1 LIWIK
6 PRQAM
11 LDILQA
17 FILGSGGMV
26 ISKLETTLFMI
37 LCCSLSLTAGAAAPA
52 LKSGEQ
58 VYKEVCMVCHAA
70 GVANAPKFADKKM
83 WAPLI
88 AEGQAV
94 LTAHAWVGIR
104 GMPAKGGNPNLSL
117 EEFSRAA
124 AYMAR
129 AAGGNWKDPD
139 AKMLAAIQAE
149 EKKRISGLNTKK

>member
-1 LIWIK
+1 
-6 PRQAM
+6 
-11 LDILQA
+11 
-17 FILGSGGMV
+17 MV
-26 ISKLETTLFMI
+26 ASRLETTVLLI
-37 LCCSLSLTAGAAAPA
+37 LCSSLPFTAGAAAPA

-58 VYKEVCMVCHAA
+58 VYREVCVACHAT

-94 LTAHAWVGIR
+94 LTAHAWVGVR
-104 GMPAKGGNPNLSL
+104 GMPAKGGNPQLSL
-117 EEFSRAA
+117 EEFSRAT

-139 AKMLAAIQAE
+139 AKLLAVIKEE
-149 EKKRISGLNTKK
+149 EKKRIASLNSKK

>member
-1 LIWIK
+1 
-6 PRQAM
+6 
-11 LDILQA
+11 
-17 FILGSGGMV
+17 MV
-26 ISKLETTLFMI
+26 ISRFEATVFMV
-37 LCCSLSLTAGAAAPA
+37 LCGSLPFTAGAAAPAPA

-58 VYKEVCMVCHAA
+58 VYREVCMVCHAA

-94 LTAHAWVGIR
+94 LTAHAWVGVR
-104 GMPAKGGNPNLSL
+104 GMPAKGGSPNLSL

-139 AKMLAAIQAE
+139 AKMLAAIKAE
-149 EKKRISGLNTKK
+149 EKKRIESLNSKK

>member
-1 LIWIK
+1 
-6 PRQAM
+6 M
-11 LDILQA
+11 
-17 FILGSGGMV
+17 
-26 ISKLETTLFMI
+26 
-37 LCCSLSLTAGAAAPA
+37 CNSLSLAVFKLMLLCCCLPFAHSVNAQT

-94 LTAHAWVGIR
+94 LTAHAWVGVR
-104 GMPAKGGNPNLSL
+104 GMPAKGGNPNLSQ
-117 EEFSRAA
+117 EEFSRAV

-129 AAGGNWKDPD
+129 GAGGNWKDPD
-139 AKMLAAIQAE
+139 AKMLAAIKAE
-149 EKKRISGLNTKK
+149 EKKRIESLNSKK